1 MEEVIKPQ
9 NGKEM
14 ANEHKDKTN
23 VSFSKT
29 DIIKERNQTV
39 KNTMA
44 QELLSQGL
52 PEEVIMR
59 ILHFEERK

>member
-14 ANEHKDKTN
+14 DNEDKDKAN

-39 KNTMA
+39 KNAMA
-44 QELLSQGL
+44 QELLAQGL
-52 PEEVIMR
+52 PEKVIMR
-59 ILHFEERK
+59 ILNFEER

>member
-9 NGKEM
+9 NGKKID
-14 ANEHKDKTN
+14 NEHKDKAN

-29 DIIKERNQTV
+29 DIIKERNQTI
-39 KNTMA
+39 KNAMA
-44 QELLSQGL
+44 QELLAQGL

>member
-9 NGKEM
+9 NGKETD
-14 ANEHKDKTN
+14 NEDKDKAN

-39 KNTMA
+39 KNAMA
-44 QELLSQGL
+44 QELLAQGL
-52 PEEVIMR
+52 PEKVIMR
-59 ILHFEERK
+59 ILNFEER